1 MSFVEVERM
10 GPDLKQF
17 VKAVREKDV
26 RKVREQLE
34 VIEQKLDLKDEFWA
48 GYHLAL
54 RGMVAA
60 IESGDELT
68 AVAQI
73 ASGKHS
79 REFAQKLFQQI
90 QEQASQ
96 SFRPKDEQGFDTAWI
111 DVLKFLV
118 G

>member
-1 MSFVEVERM
+1 M

-26 RKVREQLE
+26 RKAREQLE
-34 VIEQKLDLKDEFWA
+34 LIEQKLDLKDEFWA
-48 GYHLAL
+48 GYHMAL

-73 ASGKHS
+73 ASGKRS
-79 REFAQKLFQQI
+79 REFAQKLFQQF
-90 QEQASQ
+90 QEQTSQ
-96 SFRPKDEQGFDTAWI
+96 SFRPKDEQGFGTAWM
-111 DVLKFLV
+111 DVLKFLA